1 MSKLD
6 DARIIINE
14 CDKEMITLFKKRMSA
29 AKMVAEYKASNN
41 LPILDLKRENEL
53 IKRNTQILNDQELEG
68 YYIAFLEGM
77 LKASKDYQEEL
88 IKEQNK

>member
-68 YYIAFLEGM
+68 YYITFLEGM
-77 LKASKDYQEEL
+77 LKDSKDYQEEL

>member
-29 AKMVAEYKASNN
+29 TKMVAEYKASNN

-53 IKRNTQILNDQELEG
+53 IKRNTQFLNDQELEG
-68 YYIAFLEGM
+68 YYITFLEGM

>member
-6 DARIIINE
+6 DARIIIDE
-14 CDKEMITLFKKRMSA
+14 CDKEMIALFKKRMSA

-53 IKRNTQILNDQELEG
+53 IKRNAQILNDQELEG
-68 YYIAFLEGM
+68 YYIIFLEGM

>member
-68 YYIAFLEGM
+68 YFFRRNA
-77 LKASKDYQEEL
+77 
-88 IKEQNK
+88 

>member
-53 IKRNTQILNDQELEG
+53 IKRNTQILNDQELEV
-68 YYIAFLEGM
+68 YYITFLEGM

>member
-1 MSKLD
+1 MSKLE

-68 YYIAFLEGM
+68 YYITFLEGM

>member
-14 CDKEMITLFKKRMSA
+14 CDKEMITLFKKRMNSV
-29 AKMVAEYKASNN
+29 KMVAKYKASNN

-68 YYIAFLEGM
+68 YYITFLEGM

>member
-53 IKRNTQILNDQELEG
+53 IKRNTQILNDQELEC
-68 YYIAFLEGM
+68 YYITFLEGM

>member
-14 CDKEMITLFKKRMSA
+14 CDKEMITLFKKRMRA

-53 IKRNTQILNDQELEG
+53 IKRNTQILNDQELED
-68 YYIAFLEGM
+68 YYITFLEGM

>member
-29 AKMVAEYKASNN
+29 AKMVAEYKVSNN

-68 YYIAFLEGM
+68 YYITFLEGM

>member
-41 LPILDLKRENEL
+41 LPILDLKSEL

-68 YYIAFLEGM
+68 YYITFLEGM

>member
-68 YYIAFLEGM
+68 YYIIFLEGM

>member
-29 AKMVAEYKASNN
+29 AKMVAEFKASNN

-68 YYIAFLEGM
+68 YYITFLDWM
-77 LKASKDYQEEL
+77 L
-88 IKEQNK
+88 

>member
-53 IKRNTQILNDQELEG
+53 IKRNTQILNDQELES
-68 YYIAFLEGM
+68 YYITFLEGM

>member
-14 CDKEMITLFKKRMSA
+14 CDKEMITLFKKRMRA

-68 YYIAFLEGM
+68 YYITFLEGM
-77 LKASKDYQEEL
+77 LKASKDYQAKL

>member
-68 YYIAFLEGM
+68 YYIIFLEGM
-77 LKASKDYQEEL
+77 LKVSKDYQEEL

>member
-6 DARIIINE
+6 DAREIINE
-14 CDKEMITLFKKRMSA
+14 CDKEMIALFKKRMSA

-68 YYIAFLEGM
+68 YYITFLEGM
-77 LKASKDYQEEL
+77 LKVSKDYQEEL

>member
-14 CDKEMITLFKKRMSA
+14 CDKEMITLFKKRMRA

-53 IKRNTQILNDQELEG
+53 IKRNTQILYDQELEG
-68 YYIAFLEGM
+68 YYITFLEGM

>member
-53 IKRNTQILNDQELEG
+53 IKRNTQILND
-68 YYIAFLEGM
+68 
-77 LKASKDYQEEL
+77 
-88 IKEQNK
+88 